1 MVWDVKFRPRAVDAK
16 NGQSHSSCRPWFLYR
31 MNKTTATKIPSWIA
45 ICFALIS
52 ALSCSRSIDT
62 STGDRLVCSELT
74 WPGRKPG
81 GNVIIIVNDTMRR
94 DRMGV
99 HNGTAKT
106 PAFDKFASENL
117 LFEKAYTQSP
127 WTKPSLAT
135 LFTSLYPS
143 QHGVVSHP
151 GLKIKTS
158 KDPNKPGFS
167 NDVLSKRH
175 VTIAESLQD
184 AGFHTAAIV
193 ANPWLKKE
201 YGFAQG
207 FETYDDV
214 FATDVQ
220 PTDEISQW
228 KVSGSEVTE
237 RAINWLNDIQP
248 GQRFFLYLHYI
259 DTHRPYTIGADEVR
273 ARADEIRNDSRQI
286 SSRTGRV
293 ISSVVRLPNG
303 RPAVSLGVPATLSL
317 LERAYDR
324 GVENFDQ
331 QLKEFLSYFS
341 SHQDFDQTAIIVT
354 SDHGEALFTRGYGN
368 HGHGLYEDEVA
379 IPFAARFPGVTSE
392 RNRVETPVG
401 LIDIMPTL
409 CTYLAVDFPE
419 SAICGRSLLASAQPG
434 EGRHRSVIVAEG
446 VMGKPS
452 NRAIIHGDYK
462 ALWQPVPG
470 PDHVGHALFNLNDDA
485 TEGAN
490 LIGSTKSTDRF
501 RETFDRLVRLAR
513 STVSSVEN
521 YPKEYVPIDPEQL
534 RRLRSLGYI
543 D

>member
-1 MVWDVKFRPRAVDAK
+1 MIKTRA
-16 NGQSHSSCRPWFLYR
+16 
-31 MNKTTATKIPSWIA
+31 TEIPIWIA
-45 ICFALIS
+45 IFFALIS

-62 STGDRLVCSELT
+62 SAGDRLVCSELT
-74 WPGRKPG
+74 WPDRKPG
-81 GNVIIIVNDTMRR
+81 VNVIIIVNDTMRR
-94 DRMGV
+94 DRMEV

-106 PAFDKFASENL
+106 PAFDQFSRENL
-117 LFEKAYTQSP
+117 LFERAYTQSP
-127 WTKPSLAT
+127 WTKPSVAT

-151 GLKIKTS
+151 ELKIKS
-158 KDPNKPGFS
+158 GKDPNRPGLS

-175 VTIAESLQD
+175 VTIAESLQE

-214 FATDVQ
+214 FATDAQ
-220 PTDEISQW
+220 PGDKVAQW
-228 KVSGSEVTE
+228 KVPGSEVTE
-237 RAINWLNDIQP
+237 RAINWLNGIQS

-259 DTHRPYTIGADEVR
+259 DTHRPYTIGADEVE

-293 ISSVVRLPNG
+293 IGSVVRLPSG

-317 LERAYDR
+317 LEHAYDR
-324 GVENFDQ
+324 GIEAFDEH
-331 QLKEFLSYFS
+331 LREFLSYFS
-341 SHQDFDQTAIIVT
+341 SHQEFDKTAIIVT

-368 HGHGLYEDEVA
+368 HGYGLYEDEVA
-379 IPFAARFPGVTSE
+379 IPFAARLPGVNSE
-392 RNRVETPVG
+392 RNRVQTPVG

-409 CTYLAVDFPE
+409 CTYLDVDLPG
-419 SAICGRSLLASAQPG
+419 SIICGRSLLALADSKESRQQP
-434 EGRHRSVIVAEG
+434 VIVAEG

-452 NRAIIHGDYK
+452 NRAIIHGRYK

-470 PDHVGHALFNLNDDA
+470 PDQVGHALFNLQDDA
-485 TEGAN
+485 SEGAN

-513 STVSSVEN
+513 TTVSSVEN